1 MNGAENVTN
10 EAFARAIEAMIQTL
24 YRVSCTQLR
33 SAADRED
40 AVQEALRRAWEKRYT
55 LRDERYLQTWVV
67 RILLNE
73 CDRIRRRSRR
83 AIPSAEVPAVQH
95 GQGDGALKQAVLD
108 LEEGLRLPILLHY
121 IEGYSVAEVAR
132 MLRLPQGTV
141 KSRLSRGRERLR
153 IMLKE
158 EVFES

>member
-1 MNGAENVTN
+1 MTSE
-10 EAFARAIEAMIQTL
+10 EFISAIEGMTQTL

-40 AVQEALRRAWEKRYT
+40 AVQEALRRAWEKRHT

-73 CDRIRRRSRR
+73 CDRIRRKSKRT
-83 AIPSAEVPAVQH
+83 IPSAEVPAVQH
-95 GQGDGALKQAVLD
+95 GQGEGALKQAILD
-108 LEEGLRLPILLHY
+108 LEEGLRLPIMLHY

-141 KSRLSRGRERLR
+141 KSRLSRGRSRLR
-153 IMLKE
+153 SMLEE